1 MMEINLFFHLQVKSI
16 IENNYIKKEIDPSA
30 VCSFLIN
37 GSVKEPA
44 TMYKN
49 VKALDAGNYLIIDDG
64 NLQNYSFY
72 NLADHILEVQNTRNE
87 AISEI
92 TLFEESL
99 NNTMKRHITSDVPIA
114 LYLSSGV
121 DSTSILNALNQVSND
136 KINTIILV
144 LTIIKIQNMM
154 KFLKRPKF
162 LKILIQD
169 HFFTTKTVRNLGL
182 KNKYFKKYGSA
193 FN

>member
-1 MMEINLFFHLQVKSI
+1 
-16 IENNYIKKEIDPSA
+16 
-30 VCSFLIN
+30 
-37 GSVKEPA
+37 
-44 TMYKN
+44 MYKN

-64 NLQNYSFY
+64 NLQNHSFY
-72 NLADHILEVQNTRNE
+72 NLADHILEVQNTSFE

-136 KINTIILV
+136 KINTITLGFDDY
-144 LTIIKIQNMM
+144 KN
-154 KFLKRPKF
+154 
-162 LKILIQD
+162 
-169 HFFTTKTVRNLGL
+169 TK
-182 KNKYFKKYGSA
+182 YD
-193 FN
+193 